1 MKHDLLRE
9 DLQFW
14 EMCNLGYNTELG
26 LKVIVQEKTTNP
38 HGGFCADCT
47 LPFNTMIIIYVT
59 NIFFLFLIN
68 TK

>member
-14 EMCNLGYNTELG
+14 EMCNLGYNTKLG
-26 LKVIVQEKTTNP
+26 LKVIVQEKTANP

-47 LPFNTMIIIYVT
+47 LPFNTMIII
-59 NIFFLFLIN
+59 
-68 TK
+68 